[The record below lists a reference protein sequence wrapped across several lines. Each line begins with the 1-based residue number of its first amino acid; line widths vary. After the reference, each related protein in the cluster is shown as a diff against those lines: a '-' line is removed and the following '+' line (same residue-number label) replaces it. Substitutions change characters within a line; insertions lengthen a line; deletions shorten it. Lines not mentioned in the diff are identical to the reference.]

1 MPETRTISHATSAHL
16 VRRPRRPPALQA
28 LGLELF
34 DVEITGSGRARTLRV
49 FVDRPATSDG
59 GSDAGVSTGA
69 ERGVDLDAITAA
81 TEAISPVLDHDPVA
95 AAALPGAYTLEVS
108 SPGLERPLRT
118 PAHFRSALGSPI
130 SIKSCAAGSAPV
142 RRRAVVLAADES
154 GITLDVDGVHR
165 APRLRRHPPGPH
177 RVRVGARSEARPG
190 AEPSASSRAEL
201 KP

>member
-1 MPETRTISHATSAHL
+1 MPEPGSSSATSPL
-16 VRRPRRPPALQA
+16 VPVLAPALEA

-59 GSDAGVSTGA
+59 GSDAGVSTSA

-81 TEAISPVLDHDPVA
+81 TEAISSVLDHDPVA

-108 SPGLERPLRT
+108 SPGLERSLRT

-130 SIKSCAAGSAPV
+130 SIKSCAAGSSPV
-142 RRRAVVLAADES
+142 RRRAVLLATDES
-154 GITLDVDGVHR
+154 GITLDVDGVIEHLAYDDILQAR
-165 APRLRRHPPGPH
+165 TVFEWGPAPKPG
-177 RVRVGARSEARPG
+177 RARSHQQAAAR
-190 AEPSASSRAEL
+190 S
-201 KP
+201 

>member
-1 MPETRTISHATSAHL
+1 MPEPGSSSATSPL
-16 VRRPRRPPALQA
+16 VPVLAPALEA

-59 GSDAGVSTGA
+59 LSDAGVSTVA

-95 AAALPGAYTLEVS
+95 AAALPGPYTLEVS
-108 SPGLERPLRT
+108 SPGLERSLRT

-130 SIKSCAAGSAPV
+130 SIKSCAAGSSPV
-142 RRRAVVLAADES
+142 RRRAVLLAADET
-154 GITLDVDGVHR
+154 GITLDVDGVTEHLAYDDILQAR
-165 APRLRRHPPGPH
+165 TVFEWGPAPKPG
-177 RVRVGARSEARPG
+177 RARSHQQAAAR
-190 AEPSASSRAEL
+190 SRT
-201 KP
+201 